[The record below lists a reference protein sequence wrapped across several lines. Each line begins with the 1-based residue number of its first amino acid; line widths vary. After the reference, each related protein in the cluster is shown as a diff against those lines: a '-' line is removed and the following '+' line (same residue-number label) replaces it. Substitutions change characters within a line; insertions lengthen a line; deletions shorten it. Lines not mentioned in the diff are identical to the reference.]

1 MSAVVVNLFTVPPAS
16 PVPGLATGGG
26 TSGAGSPSSSPSTAA
41 PTTPTGSTPAPVVP
55 PIGGPQTVTDFPDR
69 PDQGNQV
76 IKGAVLYQ
84 FVGATQYAGIPGFWE
99 PVVSPAPSLQGTHAD
114 RASFSAAAYPAGTQF
129 FETDRQVVYQTDG
142 TNWLYWSGAMSGVL
156 AALPTDLG
164 TNDVGFVY
172 QALDFKH
179 LYNWTG
185 SGWIFAPTDAGS
197 GQLIVDHPG
206 FFISDGFYG
215 LCDGSTYSV
224 AQSDGT
230 TANVTT
236 AVLSPPTYIRR

>member
-1 MSAVVVNLFTVPPAS
+1 MSAVVVNLFTVPPAA

-26 TSGAGSPSSSPSTAA
+26 DGSGSNSANTPG

-55 PIGGPQTVTDFPDR
+55 PIGGPQTVTDFPST
-69 PDQGNQV
+69 PDQGTQV
-76 IKGAVLYQ
+76 KKAGVVYQ

-99 PVVSPAPSLQGTHAD
+99 PVVSPAPALQGTHAA
-114 RASFSAAAYPAGTQF
+114 RAGFSASAYPAGTQY
-129 FETDRQVVYQTDG
+129 FETDRQVVYQSDG

-156 AALPTDLG
+156 SALPTDLG
-164 TNDVGFVY
+164 ANDAGFVY

-185 SGWIFAPTDAGS
+185 SGWTFAPTEPGS
-197 GQLIVDHPG
+197 GMLVVDHPG
-206 FFISDGFYG
+206 FFLSDGFYG

-236 AVLSPPTYIRR
+236 AVLTPPTYIRR